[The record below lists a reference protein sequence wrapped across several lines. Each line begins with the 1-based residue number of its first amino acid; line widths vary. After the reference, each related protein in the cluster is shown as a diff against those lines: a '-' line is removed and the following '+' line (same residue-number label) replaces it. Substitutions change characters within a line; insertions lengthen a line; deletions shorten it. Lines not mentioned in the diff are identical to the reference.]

1 MHNDMVAT
9 RQTEVFDYQAKGN
22 HEARYDL
29 SAREAGRLRRSL
41 EPHTRAAFNEEY
53 FLESSQL
60 AQETCVLPG
69 RLKLRLADF
78 ACSQTGPGWFI
89 IGNLPV
95 DPIEGHAKPTSL
107 TEFALLAISALL
119 GSPYGYA
126 TQRGGVVIQ
135 NFWPRREHA
144 TLQLG
149 TSDAELIWHTEDSF
163 TEYNP
168 DFLGL
173 LCLRGDPNACTRVS
187 RINPSELDDETL
199 EALLQ
204 PWYVIQKDSSYGG
217 APGREGRTA
226 PIISEVNGE
235 LYVRYEPIY
244 ISFLREEARLAHARL
259 TKYIE
264 SNCVG
269 ISLKPGELLLIDN
282 RRTVHGRTAITP
294 RYDDTDRWVQRVAIW
309 RKCLPK
315 ELLDPQ
321 RPQVILI

>member
-9 RQTEVFDYQAKGN
+9 RQTGAFDYPAKGS
-22 HEARYDL
+22 HEGRYYL

-41 EPHTRAAFNEEY
+41 EPYTRAAFDEAR
-53 FLESSQL
+53 FLESSEL
-60 AQETCVLPG
+60 AQRACVLPAG
-69 RLKLRLADF
+69 LKQRLADF
-78 ACSQTGPGWFI
+78 TCSQTGPGWFV

-95 DPIEGHAKPTSL
+95 DPIEGHSKPTSL
-107 TEFALLAISALL
+107 TEFALLAISARL
-119 GSPYGYA
+119 GVTCGYA
-126 TQRGGVVIQ
+126 TQRGGAVIQ
-135 NFWPRREHA
+135 NFWPRREHSA
-144 TLQLG
+144 LQLG

-173 LCLRGDPNACTRVS
+173 LCLRGDPDAYTRVS
-187 RINPSELDDETL
+187 CIKPSELDDETL

-204 PWYVIQKDSSYGG
+204 PWYVIQRDSSYGS
-217 APGREGRTA
+217 AASKEGRTA

-244 ISFLREEARLAHARL
+244 ISFLCEEARLAHARL
-259 TKYIE
+259 TKYFE

-282 RRTVHGRTAITP
+282 RRAVHGRTAITP
-294 RYDDTDRWVQRVAIW
+294 RYDETDRWVQRVAIW
-309 RKCLPK
+309 RKPLPK
-315 ELLDPQ
+315 ELLDPR

>member
-1 MHNDMVAT
+1 MQNDLVVM
-9 RQTEVFDYQAKGN
+9 RQAGAFDYQAKGRP
-22 HEARYDL
+22 EGRYDL
-29 SAREAGRLRRSL
+29 TAREAGRLRRSL

-53 FLESSQL
+53 FWDSSQL
-60 AQETCVLPG
+60 ARQTCVLPG

-78 ACSQTGPGWFI
+78 ARSQTGPGWFI

-95 DPIEGHAKPTSL
+95 DSIEGHAKPTSL
-107 TEFALLAISALL
+107 TEFALIAISALL
-119 GSPYGYA
+119 GAPCGYA
-126 TQRGGVVIQ
+126 TQRGGAVIQ
-135 NFWPRREHA
+135 NFWPRREHTA
-144 TLQLG
+144 LQLG

-173 LCLRGDPNACTRVS
+173 LCLRGDPAAFTRVS
-187 RINPSELDDETL
+187 CIKLSELDDETL
-199 EALLQ
+199 GALLQ
-204 PWYVIQKDSSYGG
+204 PWYVIQRDSSYGS
-217 APGREGRTA
+217 AASQEGRTA

-244 ISFLREEARLAHARL
+244 ISFLCEEARLAHARL

-264 SNCVG
+264 SNCVA
-269 ISLKPGELLLIDN
+269 INLKPGELLLIDN
-282 RRTVHGRTAITP
+282 RRAVHGRTAITP
-294 RYDDTDRWVQRVAIW
+294 RYDETDRWVQRVAIW
-309 RKCLPK
+309 RKWLPK